1 MASTYRGNA
10 RIPVIFIFFTKCYDK
25 NDLLKTFFPW
35 LKRDDTSN
43 IKHSNYKKDK
53 TNLADFTS
61 LVYQQY
67 NCRVFVLSK

>member
-1 MASTYRGNA
+1 MEMHLYQFLFFFNKMLWWK
-10 RIPVIFIFFTKCYDK
+10 IFS
-25 NDLLKTFFPW
+25 FFPW
-35 LKRDDTSN
+35 INRDDTNN

-67 NCRVFVLSK
+67 NCKVFLLSK